1 MFSGIGNQ
9 ISGFVSSKMGG
20 AAPAGGEPAE
30 GEVPVQEGV
39 PGENGEVPP
48 EGGAM
53 GFAKGL
59 LGKAMAVK
67 DGAMAK
73 AGDLGAGNI
82 GAPFGGGGG
91 SANGHEAPAE
101 GCEGEEGVEGVE
113 GQQNGSAG
121 GAMGFA
127 ANLMMKAHS
136 LKEGV
141 KEKSS
146 GLNLGNVQNMA
157 GGMMSQVTGL
167 IPGMKREEEVPD
179 VAPQEGEY
187 QEYTE
192 DGQYAEQYQG
202 EYQQEYQQ

>member
-1 MFSGIGNQ
+1 VF
-9 ISGFVSSKMGG
+9 
-20 AAPAGGEPAE
+20 
-30 GEVPVQEGV
+30 
-39 PGENGEVPP
+39 
-48 EGGAM
+48 
-53 GFAKGL
+53 
-59 LGKAMAVK
+59 
-67 DGAMAK
+67 
-73 AGDLGAGNI
+73 
-82 GAPFGGGGG
+82 
-91 SANGHEAPAE
+91 
-101 GCEGEEGVEGVE
+101 EGVE
-113 GQQNGSAG
+113 GQQNGSTS

-127 ANLMMKAHS
+127 ANLMMTAHS

-146 GLNLGNVQNMA
+146 GLNLGNVQGVGDVTNMA